1 MKFRK
6 FQLALLATA
15 LGGAMGIASAQGTG
29 MSTDAGSS
37 SSVGTTA
44 AGSKAAASYEGNAAL
59 TQEAQVS
66 SSITAGSPGT
76 QSGVAVTDTTTMGA
90 SASSQSYAS
99 LGTSPS
105 LSRTQA
111 RLLQRY
117 EALR

>member
-1 MKFRK
+1 VAPWASHPRK
-6 FQLALLATA
+6 AR
-15 LGGAMGIASAQGTG
+15 ASAPTP
-29 MSTDAGSS
+29 AAAAP
-37 SSVGTTA
+37 GTTA

-59 TQEAQVS
+59 TQEAEIS

-111 RLLQRY
+111 RLLQRH

>member
-1 MKFRK
+1 MAR
-6 FQLALLATA
+6 QPRQIGILALILVALATA
-15 LGGAMGIASAQGTG
+15 VAHAAPGAVTLVRA
-29 MSTDAGSS
+29 
-37 SSVGTTA
+37 
-44 AGSKAAASYEGNAAL
+44 
-59 TQEAQVS
+59 
-66 SSITAGSPGT
+66 AGSPGT

-111 RLLQRY
+111 RLLQRH